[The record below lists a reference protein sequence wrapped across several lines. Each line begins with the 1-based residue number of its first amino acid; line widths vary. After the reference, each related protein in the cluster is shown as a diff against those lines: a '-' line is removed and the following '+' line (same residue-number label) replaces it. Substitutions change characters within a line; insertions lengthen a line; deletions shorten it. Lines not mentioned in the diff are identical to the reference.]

1 MFIFPERFEIDLKE
15 QETFHIIDVC
25 DPEVTEANNNE
36 RNTIFMKGSNP
47 LSIEISNHQG
57 LIITNPDI
65 SVSPTKIAESCS
77 CLRRGVLN
85 DKIRNFGISAPSA
98 IMGNVRHFFIEVKPL
113 VLTTTLSF
121 SHIFIGIVSKGIR
134 RAGKILNIWFSDRS

>member
-1 MFIFPERFEIDLKE
+1 MFIFLDRFDIDLKE

-25 DPEVTEANNNE
+25 DPEIPSTNNNE
-36 RNTIFMKGSNP
+36 RITVFMEGSNP
-47 LSIEISNHQG
+47 LSIEISNSQG

-98 IMGNVRHFFIEVKPL
+98 IMGNVRHFFIEVKL
-113 VLTTTLSF
+113 LDLTTTLSF
-121 SHIFIGIVSKGIR
+121 SYILIGIVSKGIR
-134 RAGKILNIWFSDRS
+134 RT

>member
-1 MFIFPERFEIDLKE
+1 MFIFLDRFDIDLKE

-25 DPEVTEANNNE
+25 DTEISSTNNNE
-36 RNTIFMKGSNP
+36 RNTIFMEGSNP
-47 LSIEISNHQG
+47 LSIEISNSQG

-98 IMGNVRHFFIEVKPL
+98 IMGNVRHFFIEVKSL

-121 SHIFIGIVSKGIR
+121 SYILIGIVSKGIR
-134 RAGKILNIWFSDRS
+134 RT